1 MPLPQGRSNQIAGI
15 LEQKDFDILLNL
27 EMRTQAVV
35 SEISER
41 TGVSVEELR
50 AFAPEVLGDMSDTGG
65 RQECSE
71 SGSLPF
77 GFCRNGNYIEPS
89 AP

>member
-50 AFAPEVLGDMSDTGG
+50 AFAPEVLGDMSETGD

-89 AP
+89 AS